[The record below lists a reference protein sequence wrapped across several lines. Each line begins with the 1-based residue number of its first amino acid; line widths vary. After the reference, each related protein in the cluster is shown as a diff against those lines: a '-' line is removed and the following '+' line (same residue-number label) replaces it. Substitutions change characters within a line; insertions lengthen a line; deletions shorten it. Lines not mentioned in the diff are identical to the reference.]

1 MLFPLVTFSGPRFGR
16 SGRVALPLESS
27 RGRGHWEVGS
37 FGPGALAVSLARVAV
52 AMAEGPSDPLS
63 YFAAYGSSGSESD
76 SDSESESGPEAAAS
90 RSPGR
95 ESRAGAGPAP
105 APASRAAL
113 PRPDELFGS
122 VSRPSFLGSPRSG
135 LIDWERR
142 LVRAPEEPPKEF
154 KAWKTNAVPPPETYA
169 VEEKK
174 PPLGVDMAVK
184 WSSMYQDNGD
194 DAPQRRAA
202 LLPEEP
208 EISESDEDDA
218 EDSSAK
224 KRKIETFQQKEKRKR
239 NQGQANREKSF
250 VEEEKRI
257 LRQEF
262 CLKD

>member
-1 MLFPLVTFSGPRFGR
+1 
-16 SGRVALPLESS
+16 
-27 RGRGHWEVGS
+27 
-37 FGPGALAVSLARVAV
+37 
-52 AMAEGPSDPLS
+52 MAEASSDPLS
-63 YFAAYGSSGSESD
+63 YFAAYGSSESD
-76 SDSESESGPEAAAS
+76 SDSASERPEAPAALLSDSGGAGGPGSGP
-90 RSPGR
+90 
-95 ESRAGAGPAP
+95 
-105 APASRAAL
+105 RAAL

-135 LIDWERR
+135 FIDWERR

-154 KAWKTNAVPPPETYA
+154 KVWKTNAVPPPESYA

-194 DAPQRRAA
+194 DAPQRKAA

-208 EISESDEDDA
+208 EVSESDEEDE
-218 EDSSAK
+218 EDSAAK